1 MTMTKNINKEMYVKM
16 KSRNLKAI
24 FATLSAVAVM
34 ATAMTGFAA
43 ATTTYDATNNKVEVT
58 ETVYAD
64 ANSEVTYLVKSNDQ
78 IVYIDQTTADAT
90 TGAATFTYKIA
101 GDKIVNLDTAVTYGT
116 DGTEVRE
123 GSPALAL
130 KSLPNDVKET
140 YTITYS
146 KSIIG
151 NNDTVT
157 ATIAAVGDN
166 VIKDVAVN
174 GNSKGAVSSVEVGY
188 DDVITVTTE
197 EKVQAPTISASVGEI
212 VKEEFEGV
220 ERDVV
225 TSVITYTGKPTS
237 VGVVC
242 GDYYYPAK
250 TAPNAEGKVAVKLI
264 LPDGADKLHIY
275 EAFED

>member
-1 MTMTKNINKEMYVKM
+1 M

-43 ATTTYDATNNKVEVT
+43 ATTTYDATNNKVLVT
-58 ETVYAD
+58 ETVNAD

-78 IVYIDQTTADAT
+78 IVYIDQTTANESGSAS
-90 TGAATFTYKIA
+90 FTYKIA
-101 GDKIVNLDTAVTYGT
+101 GDKIVDLQTAVTYGT
-116 DGTEVRE
+116 DGANDVT
-123 GSPALAL
+123 GGAPALVL
-130 KSLPNDVKET
+130 KGLTNDIKEN

-151 NNDTVT
+151 NDDTVT
-157 ATIAAVGDN
+157 ATIAAVGEN

-174 GNSKGAVSSVEVGY
+174 GESKGAVSSVEVDY

-264 LPDGADKLHIY
+264 LPDGADKLDIY